1 MLVVHVDNV
10 APPSDMSQQNNSPQ
24 TSSGAA
30 DGPSKLSMPD
40 LPDEFSP
47 RHIARRLAEFAV
59 FGAIVVLAIGALPG
73 LSTLRHRFADA
84 DLVLVALV
92 GVCKLASCLSNILA
106 FRYVFCPRLGWGFSY
121 RLGMAEQATNV
132 LVPTGGAGGL
142 ALGAWALRRG
152 GMSPEYIARRSVAF
166 FVITS
171 APNFLCAVILG
182 PLLAVRLLNGH
193 APLVPTLVL
202 TGLAIAVIA
211 FAVVLPRALE
221 RISPSEG
228 GGRTRRTIRSA
239 LTSLAAGIRDSGA
252 LLNPRSP
259 DALPRPARTR
269 VVAGATGYLGFDIC
283 AFGVAFAAF
292 GSTPPLGALVF
303 GYVVGQ
309 LGGLIPLPG
318 GIGGTDGGLIGAMV
332 LYGAPLSQATAAVVV
347 YRTFQLGVPAILGT
361 IAFIQL
367 RRTIGRSDKPTEMC
381 APLGDPIHQAEREQ
395 ASAG

>member
-1 MLVVHVDNV
+1 VLVVHLDNV
-10 APPSDMSQQNNSPQ
+10 APPSDMSQNNSPQ
-24 TSSGAA
+24 TSNPAA
-30 DGPSKLSMPD
+30 DGPGKLAMPD

-47 RHIARRLAEFAV
+47 RHIARRLAEFVV
-59 FGAIVVLAIGALPG
+59 FGAIVVLAISALPG

-106 FRYVFCPRLGWGFSY
+106 FRDVFCPRLGWGFSY

-152 GMSPEYIARRSVAF
+152 GMSPEHITRRSVAF

-171 APNFLCAVILG
+171 APNFLCAVIIG
-182 PLLAVRLLNGH
+182 PLLAVRLLHGH

-202 TGLAIAVIA
+202 TGLAIGTIA
-211 FAVVLPRALE
+211 FAAVLPHALE
-221 RISPSEG
+221 RIRPSDA
-228 GGRTRRTIRSA
+228 GGRARRTIRSG

-252 LLNPRSP
+252 LLYPRSR
-259 DALPRPARTR
+259 DALPRPARIR
-269 VVAGATGYLGFDIC
+269 VTAGAIGYLGFDIC
-283 AFGVAFAAF
+283 AFAVAFAAF
-292 GSTPPLGALVF
+292 GGTPPLGALVF
-303 GYVVGQ
+303 GYVIGQ

-332 LYGAPLSQATAAVVV
+332 LYGASLSQATAAVVV

-361 IAFIQL
+361 IAFVQL
-367 RRTIGRSDKPTEMC
+367 RHTIGRSDKPTEMC
-381 APLGDPIHQAEREQ
+381 SPLADPINRAEREG